1 MAADEELAWIATE
14 RCGVFVNP
22 RHGTPHLIRHH
33 AKIAI
38 CGFDGNKVEREVV
51 RAGIDENFGRE
62 GVVFRRTAKPGAALD
77 EDEDR
82 SIWPLGTID
91 VELFNLAWAIRFTL
105 RLSEP
110 TRVSSLLLA

>member
-1 MAADEELAWIATE
+1 
-14 RCGVFVNP
+14 
-22 RHGTPHLIRHH
+22 
-33 AKIAI
+33 
-38 CGFDGNKVEREVV
+38 
-51 RAGIDENFGRE
+51 
-62 GVVFRRTAKPGAALD
+62 LD

-91 VELFNLAWAIRFTL
+91 VELFHLAWAIRFTL